1 MSVDEVLEKIEELKR
16 KYENDEELVK
26 LLTRYEESLRESRPP
41 AYSRRIQSLMFIGW
55 IIGAAFFFIL
65 GLYLFF
71 PPYVFFTYLHANATI
86 LQETLKAVYLNPR
99 ILSVAD
105 ALFKLLGMLMMI
117 MSVISMYQAHLLLG
131 RLKKEESGKEN

>member
-26 LLTRYEESLRESRPP
+26 LLMQYEESLRESRPP

-131 RLKKEESGKEN
+131 RLKKEESGKES